1 MAAIEGSTG
10 SISPT
15 LADKDGKRCEVV
27 LTIDEASSLTM
38 TLPQLLKMVL
48 RRRYS
53 EAGEIVSERALAPSP
68 PS

>member
-15 LADKDGKRCEVV
+15 LADEHGKRCEVA
-27 LTIDEASSLTM
+27 LTFDEASSLTM

-53 EAGEIVSERALAPSP
+53 EVAEIVGERALTPSP